1 MKTYATI
8 FAIISVSWAIHLHFC
23 VADVG
28 TATSYGPPYVP
39 TSCYGYNQRQFPAG
53 NLFGAANDA
62 IWDNQAACGRKYRI
76 RCLSGTSNERV
87 NPCRKRSLVV
97 KILDYC
103 SSAGCDNGV
112 ATFHLSSDA
121 FSHIA
126 HSSAKKIN
134 VEYEQV

>member
-1 MKTYATI
+1 MTRNLLRSSI
-8 FAIISVSWAIHLHFC
+8 CPNFVLW
-23 VADVG
+23 
-28 TATSYGPPYVP
+28 
-39 TSCYGYNQRQFPAG
+39 QFPAG

-76 RCLSGTSNERV
+76 RCLSGTSNHRV
-87 NPCRKRSLVV
+87 NPCRQRSLVV

-103 SSAGCDNGV
+103 SSAGCDNGD
-112 ATFHLSSDA
+112 ATFHLSADA

-134 VEYEQV
+134 VEYEQ

>member
-1 MKTYATI
+1 MEIEYGGGDDESREDDWETK
-8 FAIISVSWAIHLHFC
+8 VSFVLA
-23 VADVG
+23 
-28 TATSYGPPYVP
+28 

-103 SSAGCDNGV
+103 SSAGCDNGD
-112 ATFHLSSDA
+112 ATLHLSADA